1 MVIPNVTSELLKH
14 SKKTLLLQK
23 VEFIFVHQAER
34 WYNLKAMFF
43 HGGTN
48 SRRLDDY
55 LDFSANTSPLG
66 VHKAASRAL
75 LALSLN
81 PDILAAYP
89 DPNCTELKESISRY
103 WNFQGPVLCGSGAAD
118 ITQLI
123 SMVFG
128 KNVQGTAFN
137 LIVEP
142 AFSEYENALLMACS
156 EDKILHLTLEEKNGF
171 KFTDN
176 DFERLERILSG
187 GVPLMFMAS
196 PSNPAGNVVPL
207 DMIERIADAC
217 EKSGTVL
224 VLDSCF
230 CQFSEQAEA
239 NVRALAARAD
249 EFPHLIVLNA
259 FTKFYGMAGLRLGYA
274 LCFSSQV
281 YDPLVNAM
289 RPWAISTDAQVTG
302 TAVMN
307 AEIESA
313 AWRKSML
320 KLVGE
325 ERRFLSDCFTRIG
338 ANVLE
343 GEGNYI
349 LVQLGGAL
357 QDRAARFAQGGFH
370 GDDKKGHNGPKK
382 QSPAGGEEDSPS
394 PFLAPLCQALALSK
408 IIIRG
413 CSDFYGMD
421 KSWYRVSIKNHE
433 ENLKLSKALER
444 IFAAD

>member
-1 MVIPNVTSELLKH
+1 
-14 SKKTLLLQK
+14 
-23 VEFIFVHQAER
+23 
-34 WYNLKAMFF
+34 MFF

-66 VHKAASRAL
+66 VHKAASKAL

-89 DPNCTELKESISRY
+89 DPNCTELKENLAEY
-103 WNFQGPVLCGSGAAD
+103 WKFDGPILCGSGAAD

-156 EDKILHLTLEEKNGF
+156 EDKILHLTLEKDNDF
-171 KFTDN
+171 KFTEN
-176 DFERLERILSG
+176 DFAHLEKILSG

-196 PSNPAGNVVPL
+196 PSNPAGNVMPL
-207 DMIERIADAC
+207 EMIVRIAELC
-217 EKSGTVL
+217 EKSNTVL

-230 CQFSEQAEA
+230 SQFSEKAEK
-239 NVRALAARAD
+239 NVRTLISRSK
-249 EFPHLIVLNA
+249 EFPHLIILNA

-274 LCFSSQV
+274 LCFSSDV
-281 YDPLVNAM
+281 YNPLVNAM
-289 RPWAISTDAQVTG
+289 RPWTISTDAQVTG
-302 TAVMN
+302 AAVMK
-307 AEIESA
+307 AEIESNS
-313 AWRKSML
+313 WHKQMT
-320 KLVGE
+320 KLVSE
-325 ERRFLSDCFTRIG
+325 ERKYLSEYFASIG
-338 ANVLE
+338 AKVLS

-349 LVQLGGAL
+349 LIQLNDEL
-357 QDRAARFAQGGFH
+357 QKTASAFASGSLH
-370 GDDKKGHNGPKK
+370 NRDKKGHNGPKK
-382 QSPAGGEEDSPS
+382 QSPVNEEDSS
-394 PFLAPLCQALALSK
+394 PNPFNAPLCQALAMSK
-408 IIIRG
+408 IVIRG

-421 KSWYRVSIKNHE
+421 SSWYRVSIKAHE
-433 ENLKLSKALER
+433 ENVQLVKALVK
-444 IFAAD
+444 IFPSEK

>member
-1 MVIPNVTSELLKH
+1 
-14 SKKTLLLQK
+14 
-23 VEFIFVHQAER
+23 
-34 WYNLKAMFF
+34 MFF

-89 DPNCTELKESISRY
+89 DPNCTELKEALAKY
-103 WNFQGPVLCGSGAAD
+103 WKFNGPVLCGSGAAD

-156 EDKILHLTLEEKNGF
+156 EEKILHLTLEEKNDF
-171 KFTDN
+171 AFTED
-176 DFERLERILSG
+176 DFQHLEKILSG

-196 PSNPAGNVVPL
+196 PSNPAGNVMPL
-207 DMIERIADAC
+207 EMIVRIAEIC

-230 CQFSEQAEA
+230 CQFSEAAEN
-239 NVRALAARAD
+239 NVRELIRRSE
-249 EFPHLIVLNA
+249 EFPHLIILNA

-274 LCFSSQV
+274 LCFSSAV
-281 YDPLVNAM
+281 YNPLVNAM
-289 RPWAISTDAQVTG
+289 RPWTISTDAQVTG
-302 TAVMN
+302 TAVMQ
-307 AEIESA
+307 AEIESNS
-313 AWRKSML
+313 WHRQML
-320 KLVGE
+320 KLVKE
-325 ERRFLSDCFTRIG
+325 ERQYLSDYFESLG
-338 ANVLE
+338 AKVLR
-343 GEGNYI
+343 GESNCI
-349 LVQLGGAL
+349 LVQLSESLQKTAL
-357 QDRAARFAQGGFH
+357 EYASSGEH
-370 GDDKKGHNGPKK
+370 NKDKKGHNGPKK
-382 QSPAGGEEDSPS
+382 QSLVNEQDSS
-394 PFLAPLCQALALSK
+394 PNPFKAPLCQALAMSK
-408 IIIRG
+408 IVIRG

-421 KSWYRVSIKNHE
+421 LSWYRVSIKAHE
-433 ENLKLSKALER
+433 ENVQLVKALNK
-444 IFAAD
+444 IFKKQA

>member
-1 MVIPNVTSELLKH
+1 
-14 SKKTLLLQK
+14 
-23 VEFIFVHQAER
+23 
-34 WYNLKAMFF
+34 MFF

-66 VHKAASRAL
+66 VHKAASKAL

-89 DPNCTELKESISRY
+89 DPNCSDLKESISEY
-103 WNFQGPVLCGSGAAD
+103 WNFNGPVLCGSGAAD

-156 EDKILHLTLEEKNGF
+156 EDKILHLTLQEE
-171 KFTDN
+171 N
-176 DFERLERILSG
+176 DFVFTENDFSHLEKILSG

-196 PSNPAGNVVPL
+196 PSNPAGNVMPL
-207 DMIERIADAC
+207 DMIVRIAQLC
-217 EKSGTVL
+217 EKSNTVL

-230 CQFSEQAEA
+230 CQFSEEAEK
-239 NVRALAARAD
+239 NVRILIERSS
-249 EFPHLIVLNA
+249 EFPHLIILNA

-274 LCFSSQV
+274 LCFSSEV
-281 YDPLVNAM
+281 YNHLVNAM
-289 RPWAISTDAQVTG
+289 RPWTISTDAQVTG
-302 TAVMN
+302 NAVMQ
-307 AEIESA
+307 AEIESNS
-313 AWRKSML
+313 WHKQML
-320 KLVGE
+320 KLVKE
-325 ERRFLSDCFTRIG
+325 ERKYLSDYFVSIG
-338 ANVLE
+338 ARVLS

-349 LVQLGGAL
+349 LIQLNEELQKIAGDYAL
-357 QDRAARFAQGGFH
+357 ENVRGKN
-370 GDDKKGHNGPKK
+370 KKGHNGPKK
-382 QSPAGGEEDSPS
+382 QSLVNEEDSS
-394 PFLAPLCQALALSK
+394 PNPFKAPLCQALAASK
-408 IIIRG
+408 IVIRG

-421 KSWYRVSIKNHE
+421 LSWYRISIKAHE
-433 ENLKLSKALER
+433 ENVQLVKALSK
-444 IFAAD
+444 IFSVKK

>member
-1 MVIPNVTSELLKH
+1 
-14 SKKTLLLQK
+14 
-23 VEFIFVHQAER
+23 
-34 WYNLKAMFF
+34 MFF

-89 DPNCTELKESISRY
+89 DPNCSELKESLAKY
-103 WNFQGPVLCGSGAAD
+103 WGFSGPILCGSGAAD

-142 AFSEYENALLMACS
+142 AFSEYENALLMACG

-171 KFTDN
+171 SFTED
-176 DFERLERILSG
+176 DFGRLERILSG

-207 DMIERIADAC
+207 DMIERIAGAC

-230 CQFSEQAEA
+230 CQFSKQAEA
-239 NVRALAARAD
+239 DVRALAARKD
-249 EFPHLIVLNA
+249 EFPHLIILNA

-274 LCFSSQV
+274 LCFSSKV

-289 RPWAISTDAQVTG
+289 RPWAISTDAQVAG

-307 AEIESA
+307 AEIESG
-313 AWRKSML
+313 AWRKAML
-320 KLVGE
+320 KLVRE
-325 ERRFLSDCFTRIG
+325 ERKYLSDCFLGIG
-338 ANVLE
+338 AKVLE

-349 LVQLGGAL
+349 LIQLDSAL
-357 QDRAARFAQGGFH
+357 QDKASRFAQSGSH
-370 GDDKKGHNGPKK
+370 GDEKKGHNGPKK
-382 QSPAGGEEDSPS
+382 QALAEGADDSSS

-408 IIIRG
+408 IVIRG
-413 CSDFYGMD
+413 CSDFYGMNQ
-421 KSWYRVSIKNHE
+421 SWYRVSIKNHE
-433 ENLKLSKALER
+433 ENSRLVKAIEK
-444 IFAAD
+444 IFMAS

>member
-1 MVIPNVTSELLKH
+1 
-14 SKKTLLLQK
+14 
-23 VEFIFVHQAER
+23 
-34 WYNLKAMFF
+34 MFF

-81 PDILAAYP
+81 PDIIAAYP
-89 DPNCTELKESISRY
+89 DPNCTDLKESLAKY
-103 WNFQGPVLCGSGAAD
+103 WKFDGPILCGSGAAD

-156 EDKILHLTLEEKNGF
+156 EEKILHLTLEK
-171 KFTDN
+171 KN
-176 DFERLERILSG
+176 DFVFTEDDFQHLEKILSG

-196 PSNPAGNVVPL
+196 PSNPAGNVMPL
-207 DMIERIADAC
+207 DMIVRIARLC
-217 EKSGTVL
+217 EKSDTVL

-230 CQFSEQAEA
+230 CQFSETAEK
-239 NVRALAARAD
+239 NVRALIERAD
-249 EFPHLIVLNA
+249 EFPHLIILNA

-274 LCFSSQV
+274 LCFSSSV
-281 YDPLVNAM
+281 YNPLVNAM
-289 RPWAISTDAQVTG
+289 RPWTISTDAQVTG
-302 TAVMN
+302 SAVMQ
-307 AEIESA
+307 AEIESNS
-313 AWRKSML
+313 WHRQML
-320 KLVGE
+320 KLVTE
-325 ERRFLSDCFTRIG
+325 ERKYLSDYFESIG
-338 ANVLE
+338 AKVLR

-349 LVQLGGAL
+349 LVQLDETLQKTAL
-357 QDRAARFAQGGFH
+357 DYASGTEHAK
-370 GDDKKGHNGPKK
+370 DKKGHNGPKK
-382 QSPAGGEEDSPS
+382 QSLVNEEDSS
-394 PFLAPLCQALALSK
+394 PNPFNAPLCQALAMSK
-408 IIIRG
+408 IVIRG

-421 KSWYRVSIKNHE
+421 LSWYRISIKAHE
-433 ENLKLSKALER
+433 ENVQLVKALNK
-444 IFAAD
+444 IFKK